1 MVIFYL
7 YFLHTHEQFYG
18 DKHEKQNLKQMPE
31 NILMISVSS

>member
-7 YFLHTHEQFYG
+7 YFLHIHEQFYG

-31 NILMISVSS
+31 NILMILVSS